1 MPHLELPDLPD
12 RLPCLTLWPEWVYG
26 IVALGKDIENRGPW
40 LSERLRRY
48 QGQYIGILLAR
59 TSAERRA
66 AASPITARF
75 VL

>member
-1 MPHLELPDLPD
+1 MTLLSP
-12 RLPCLTLWPEWVYG
+12 RFSGRALTVRNPWPFA
-26 IVALGKDIENRGPW
+26 IRFLDKDIENRGPW